1 MSSNFHM
8 PFPDILPT
16 WNCQWEDMKCL
27 LIYVVNE
34 SPFETDGRIRSSFQ
48 MKCLTRSRYTPW
60 YLSDEVTKVRCEF
73 TFSDEVPRSGI
84 RYTSLVLVRW
94 SDKGKMWVHIFR
106 WSTQISYQIYIL
118 VLVRWSDKGKMWVHI
133 FRWSTQI
140 RYQIYLPRTCQ
151 MKWQISDVI

>member
-118 VLVRWSDKGKMWVHI
+118 VLVREVTKVRCEFTFSDEV
-133 FRWSTQI
+133 
-140 RYQIYLPRTCQ
+140 PRSG
-151 MKWQISDVI
+151 QISDVNIK